1 MNGRRFYFFAVFQ
14 ISRLQRELSDT
25 KEEVRGVL
33 SALEEVAGSI
43 EQKNKELEDKQ
54 TEFER
59 EAALNRDKQVCI
71 RSRVTVRTIKWKLVG
86 FVTENLKVKI

>member
-1 MNGRRFYFFAVFQ
+1 MENNGGNWIYFQ
-14 ISRLQRELSDT
+14 IGRLQRELSDT

-59 EAALNRDKQVCI
+59 EATLNREKQVSNPFC
-71 RSRVTVRTIKWKLVG
+71 
-86 FVTENLKVKI
+86 NHQN